1 MVNGTGK
8 GVGFARILLSTR
20 PHSAASLGSL
30 WSCEPVRRTKCVC
43 VRGGN
48 GKHEENEGERV
59 NTQKGGTGEA
69 CAPPP
74 WSPPPDP
81 ARRGSALR
89 ERQSIAWHRIAWHLH
104 WKPPAGLGTD
114 ERAFLD
120 LDLQKHVVEGPLQHR
135 EENEGK
141 KERRAQNAAHTRGK
155 EQMAPGSDERSRIA
169 CRRKHEEEAA
179 KK

>member
-1 MVNGTGK
+1 MGLGK
-8 GVGFARILLSTR
+8 GLVSPASFSALVLIQQQVWDPFGAASQ
-20 PHSAASLGSL
+20 SAAPS
-30 WSCEPVRRTKCVC
+30 VC